1 VSERAS
7 QLEMSLPS
15 KLTSYFFSN
24 RPVIASV
31 PIGGA
36 TAQYLAGLAQIVPA
50 EKPKLLAEEIMSM
63 KLNQTYRS
71 LLAAKALTYARLNLT
86 RENGRQRYIDWIL
99 GGIRK

>member
-7 QLEMSLPS
+7 QLDMSLPS

-50 EKPKLLAEEIMSM
+50 EKPKLLAEELISM
-63 KLNQTYRS
+63 KKNQTHRS
-71 LLAAKALTYARLNLT
+71 LLAANALTYARLNLNK
-86 RENGRQRYIDWIL
+86 ENGRQRYIDWVI
-99 GGIRK
+99 GVTRM